1 MKKSKLTK
9 SSSLKN
15 NTSIMQTESISITE
29 SFLSKVLYAALAWNV
44 TDHCWEQCNEKNNF
58 DSKFFRQEKKS
69 EILISSFVKDRFF
82 FTFKALRC
90 GAYCSATLKRG
101 RCSFQI
107 NYLKLP
113 PVNRTIAN
121 RICDSNLDS
130 DKTHD
135 QTW

>member
-1 MKKSKLTK
+1 MLLITVENNAMKKTIMTANFSDKK
-9 SSSLKN
+9 KN
-15 NTSIMQTESISITE
+15 N
-29 SFLSKVLYAALAWNV
+29 
-44 TDHCWEQCNEKNNF
+44 
-58 DSKFFRQEKKS
+58 

-113 PVNRTIAN
+113 PVNRTIAS

-135 QTW
+135 QT